1 MLSFKQLWPAAL
13 GPALLLSSLL
23 LFLGAC
29 QNLPQQKLRSALPT
43 QTLQGFAQNSAPR
56 IFPNV
61 PVPPQN
67 PLTQAKVELGFRLFF
82 EPRLSANNQMSC
94 ASCHQPQR
102 GFSNAEPNAAGVTG
116 QRGHR
121 NVPTIYTTAWYK
133 TQFWDGRSASLEE
146 QALGPIENP
155 IEMNEKLEN
164 VVRKLGE
171 LPYYRSKFQQTF
183 GTAITPQGI
192 AQALASFERALSQKP
207 TPYDRFIDGDINALT
222 PSQERG
228 MIIFGRQAHCA
239 TCHKGLQSTDNKFH
253 NLGVGMNQP
262 KPDLGRFEVTRLAED
277 TGAFRTPSLRNVEL
291 TGPYMHDGSLRSL
304 EEVIE
309 FYVQGG
315 IPNPYLSNEMNP
327 LNLSGED
334 KADLLAFLKSLT
346 AGDNLKEIAS
356 LPGVQLPG
364 ERLPPAL
371 LSVRG
376 SR

>member
-1 MLSFKQLWPAAL
+1 MSFKR
-13 GPALLLSSLL
+13 LLPTFLL
-23 LFLGAC
+23 LFAGC
-29 QNLPQQKLRSALPT
+29 QSPSLQNRQPAAPL
-43 QTLQGFAQNSAPR
+43 QTFAQTARPR
-56 IFPNV
+56 LFPNV

-94 ASCHQPQR
+94 ATCHQPQR
-102 GFSNAEPNAAGVTG
+102 GFSNGEANAAGVNG

-133 TQFWDGRSASLEE
+133 SQFWDGRAASLEE

-155 IEMNEKLEN
+155 IEMNEKLAN
-164 VVRKLGE
+164 VVRKLE
-171 LPYYRSKFQQTF
+171 QVPYYRSKFQQTF
-183 GTAITPQGI
+183 GSGITPEGI

-207 TPYDRFIDGDINALT
+207 TPYDRYIDGDMSALT
-222 PSQERG
+222 PAQERG
-228 MIIFGRQAHCA
+228 MVIFGRQAHCA

-253 NLGVGMNQP
+253 NLGVGMN
-262 KPDLGRFEVTRLAED
+262 KPNPDRGRFEVTRLPED
-277 TGAFRTPSLRNVEL
+277 TGAFRTPSLRNIEL

-309 FYVQGG
+309 FYAQGG

-327 LNLSGED
+327 LNLSPED
-334 KADLLAFLKSLT
+334 KADLLAFLKALT
-346 AGDNLKEIAS
+346 AGDNLKEIAQ
-356 LPGVQLPG
+356 LPGVQLAG

-371 LSVRG
+371 LALR
-376 SR
+376 